1 VIENT
6 KERRVGGDA
15 NKFRIVEAY
24 DIPSC
29 EIVNERTKERGV
41 RGHNGRRGA
50 SLGHHYIA
58 YSYIFRKRAAA
69 ENLQGGGEGGGKG
82 ATTWREF
89 TRLRVKYAD
98 LRPRS
103 YFLSSL
109 LLSAET
115 SAPSRI
121 TSVGLWSSESEV
133 LGARPNPSLAMVVR
147 SMISNFL
154 STSPHPSCVIM
165 KRLPLPASK
174 LKHGQ
179 ERGPVSADQRQ
190 RWRHFSTTP
199 VDHRGAFPVPTPSC
213 CRDFPVIHS
222 VHYK

>member
-1 VIENT
+1 M
-6 KERRVGGDA
+6 
-15 NKFRIVEAY
+15 
-24 DIPSC
+24 
-29 EIVNERTKERGV
+29 
-41 RGHNGRRGA
+41 
-50 SLGHHYIA
+50 
-58 YSYIFRKRAAA
+58 
-69 ENLQGGGEGGGKG
+69 
-82 ATTWREF
+82 
-89 TRLRVKYAD
+89 LRVKYAD

-109 LLSAET
+109 LLSAEAST
-115 SAPSRI
+115 PSRI

-133 LGARPNPSLAMVVR
+133 LRARPNPSLAMVVR

-190 RWRHFSTTP
+190 RWRHFSTSGSPWGVPCSSSRAVVETSQSFILFTTSNFISIP
-199 VDHRGAFPVPTPSC
+199 SHQNHCGFVLFRVPSNLKGAIVRNANQILTLATATAPPCFTGKAA
-213 CRDFPVIHS
+213 RQ
-222 VHYK
+222 